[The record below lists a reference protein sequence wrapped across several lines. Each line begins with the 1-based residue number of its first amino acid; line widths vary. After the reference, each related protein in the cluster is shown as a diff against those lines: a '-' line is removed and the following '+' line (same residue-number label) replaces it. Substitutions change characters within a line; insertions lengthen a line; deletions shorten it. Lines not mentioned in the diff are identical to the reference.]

1 MHVEVFGPD
10 DGTPVVFMHGSM
22 VAGWMW
28 MGQVDDLP
36 EYRCFLPDLP
46 GIGNSAITPWV
57 SFSDTSDKIA
67 NMISTKCP
75 GGRAHIVGL
84 SLGGITA
91 LHVAAKH
98 PEVVESLI
106 VSGVPYGEINILLR
120 ILSSVMLKLYSRP
133 WGARAIA
140 SMLGIPRDESMEAF
154 MKTALQTDPISLRSL
169 TKEVFKSPVP
179 ENLDKVTAST
189 LAVVGEKDT
198 VPAKRAV
205 LYLQDVM
212 PNAAGYSVPRVGHQ
226 WNAENRK
233 LFSEMIRLWVDSRSV
248 PEQLLHIR

>member
-1 MHVEVFGPD
+1 MHVEIFGPD
-10 DGTPVVFMHGSM
+10 DGTPIVFLHGSM

-28 MGQVDDLP
+28 MGQVEDLP

-46 GIGNSAITPWV
+46 GIGNSATTPWL
-57 SFSDTSDKIA
+57 SLSDTSDKIA
-67 NMISTKCP
+67 NMISTQCP

-106 VSGVPYGEINILLR
+106 VSGVPYGKINLLLR
-120 ILSSVMLKLYSRP
+120 LFSSVMLKLYNRP

-140 SMLGIPRDESMEAF
+140 SLFGIPHDESMDAF
-154 MKTALQTDPISLRSL
+154 MKTALQTAPISLQ
-169 TKEVFKSPVP
+169 
-179 ENLDKVTAST
+179 NLDKELFQTPLPNNLDQVTAPT

-198 VPAKRAV
+198 VLAKRAV
-205 LYLQDVM
+205 RYLQDVM
-212 PNAAGYSVPRVGHQ
+212 PNAVGYSVPQVGHQ
-226 WNAENRK
+226 WNAENRE
-233 LFSEMIRLWVDSRSV
+233 LFSEMVRLWVDSKSI
-248 PEQLLHIR
+248 PKQLLHI